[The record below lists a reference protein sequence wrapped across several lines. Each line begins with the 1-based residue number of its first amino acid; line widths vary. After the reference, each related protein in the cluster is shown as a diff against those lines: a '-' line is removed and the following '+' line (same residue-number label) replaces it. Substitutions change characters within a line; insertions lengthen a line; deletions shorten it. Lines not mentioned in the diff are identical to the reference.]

1 MVTRP
6 GILVIELELEQ
17 TLHEV
22 LERRWP
28 VAVAATSDEG
38 LSQAE
43 ALQPFVVLCRLGGSR
58 TDNQAWF
65 NGLRKA
71 ASNARIFVLDD
82 ALDLN
87 DLVHAINDC
96 QIDRFIH
103 APVREAELVAQ
114 LEQAWEQF
122 DRSRLDF
129 APYRAGISEFN
140 KRILCV
146 DDDQDI
152 LNFYHDI
159 LAPQTDQALSELIQR
174 RARRRSVTPA
184 PAVAAI
190 SPYYALPYDTTTA
203 TNGER
208 AVRLVQEAM
217 AQGKPFA
224 AGFFDMKMPGGIDGL
239 ETIRQIRAIDP
250 NMMCAVV
257 TAYTDRSISEIQD
270 AFSDQSAWIYFNKPF
285 SEPELLQ
292 SAIHLI
298 NGWNSARR
306 SESLG
311 RFAQRMKHLFQ
322 RSRLTGSSSE
332 LQALVNRVSGHTAM
346 GLLLADGVA
355 LQQVDPQTE
364 RMKLEF
370 REGSL
375 PDEVVAALGA
385 TALRQQE
392 PSLLDARTSDRA
404 LWSTLTAHG
413 FQAAIS
419 IPIQAEE
426 RMLGIVHLVSKNGSR
441 RFLKED
447 LEVLHILVDHVA
459 GALEHMWRRRVSF
472 DRDLKDG
479 FEFNIR

>member
-6 GILVIELELEQ
+6 GILIIELELEAALQ
-17 TLHEV
+17 EV

-28 VAVAATSDEG
+28 VFSAATPEAG
-38 LSQAE
+38 LAQAE
-43 ALQPFVVLCRLGGSR
+43 SIQPFVVLCRLGGSAS
-58 TDNQAWF
+58 DNQAWF
-65 NGLRKA
+65 NRLRKV

-103 APVREAELVAQ
+103 APVREAELMAQ

-129 APYRAGISEFN
+129 SPYRQGISEFN

-159 LAPQTDQALSELIQR
+159 LTPQTDLALNELVAR
-174 RARRRSVTPA
+174 RARRKSVAPA
-184 PAVAAI
+184 PAVAAV

-217 AQGKPFA
+217 AQGRPFA

-298 NGWNSARR
+298 NSWNSARR
-306 SESLG
+306 NESLG

-322 RSRLTGSSSE
+322 RSRLASSSSE
-332 LQALVNRVSGHTAM
+332 LQGLINRVAAHTAL
-346 GLLLADGVA
+346 GLLLADGTA
-355 LQQVDPQTE
+355 LHQIDPQTE
-364 RMKLEF
+364 RMKVEY
-370 REGSL
+370 REGAVS
-375 PDEVVAALGA
+375 DEVIAALGA
-385 TALRQQE
+385 TAIRQQE
-392 PSLLDARTSDRA
+392 PAILDGRTADRA
-404 LWSTLTAHG
+404 LWSVLTSQNI
-413 FQAAIS
+413 QAAIS
-419 IPIQAEE
+419 VPIQAED
-426 RMLGIVHLVSKNGSR
+426 RMLGILHLVSRNGSR
-441 RFLKED
+441 KFLKED
-447 LEVLHILVDHVA
+447 LEVLHILVDHISA
-459 GALEHMWRRRVSF
+459 ALEHMWRRRASF
-472 DRDLKDG
+472 DRELRDSL
-479 FEFNIR
+479 EFNLR